1 MSREPSRRDARRM
14 VRVALIKVIPEKFA
28 VEKNR
33 DALKGV
39 VRASADA
46 QAAVFI
52 SPEGFL
58 DGYCTTEES
67 CGREAWGQAWAG
79 PWRRGLPGACFDEAP
94 PRVQPSGP

>member
-1 MSREPSRRDARRM
+1 MPREPSRRDARRM

-28 VEKNR
+28 VEKNW

-39 VRASADA
+39 VRANADA
-46 QAAVFI
+46 QADVFT

-67 CGREAWGQAWAG
+67 CGRVA
-79 PWRRGLPGACFDEAP
+79 
-94 PRVQPSGP
+94 